1 MKTLLSYRVTH
12 CLPFNTIRSNDS
24 DRCNSHCEYDVI
36 LKVALLWHCC
46 ECGITCINDVLYRH
60 VVVLIRQGCH
70 DDGEIDEERSEEL
83 GNP

>member
-1 MKTLLSYRVTH
+1 MCRDLT
-12 CLPFNTIRSNDS
+12 
-24 DRCNSHCEYDVI
+24 VI
-36 LKVALLWHCC
+36 LLLFAC
-46 ECGITCINDVLYRH
+46 ECGITCVNDVLHRH